1 MPPSDPLPPS
11 SAPTGLRWGWLPHR
25 PRQPA
30 EPLARAWLGQAL
42 GLDGEAL
49 PLLRDDRGRPRLHGS
64 LADWDCNWSHSGDGL
79 VVALGEGVQV
89 GIDLE
94 RLRPRARALELAAR
108 FFTGPEL
115 AWLHA
120 APSTAVR
127 DHAFLRLWCAKEAVL
142 KAHGHGVSFG
152 LHRLRFDEDRTGGH
166 SGSLRLVECDPTLG
180 EPSQWQLLEMQPAPG
195 YLGAL
200 AWRPRQGVGAGQPSP
215 QPLSRTRERG

>member
-1 MPPSDPLPPS
+1 MSWTESRPSFN
-11 SAPTGLRWGWLPHR
+11 SAAAGVRWGWLPHR
-25 PRQPA
+25 PREPG

-42 GLDGEAL
+42 GVAADAL
-49 PLLRDDRGRPRLHGS
+49 PLVRDERGRPRLDGA
-64 LADWDCNWSHSGDGL
+64 LAGWDCNWSHSGDGL

-89 GIDLE
+89 GIDVE

-120 APSTAVR
+120 APSTAIR

-152 LHRLRFDEDRTGGH
+152 LHRLRFGEDRH
-166 SGSLRLVECDPTLG
+166 GSLHLLECDPELG
-180 EPSQWQLLEMQPAPG
+180 LVSQWQLQELQPAPD

-200 AWRPRQGVGAGQPSP
+200 AWRLRP
-215 QPLSRTRERG
+215 

>member
-1 MPPSDPLPPS
+1 MKTSMSWPEPQPSFN
-11 SAPTGLRWGWLPHR
+11 SAAAGVRWGWLPHR
-25 PRQPA
+25 PREPG

-42 GLDGEAL
+42 GIAGDAL
-49 PLLRDDRGRPRLHGS
+49 PLVRDERGRPRLDGA
-64 LADWDCNWSHSGDGL
+64 LAGWDCNWSHSGDGL

-89 GIDLE
+89 GIDVE

-120 APSTAVR
+120 APSTAIR

-152 LHRLRFDEDRTGGH
+152 LHRLRFGEDRH
-166 SGSLRLVECDPTLG
+166 GSLHLLECDPELG
-180 EPSQWQLLEMQPAPG
+180 LVSQWQLQELQPAPD

-200 AWRPRQGVGAGQPSP
+200 AWRLRP
-215 QPLSRTRERG
+215 

>member
-1 MPPSDPLPPS
+1 MSWSESHPS
-11 SAPTGLRWGWLPHR
+11 SNSAAARVRWGWLPHR
-25 PRQPA
+25 PREPG

-42 GLDGEAL
+42 GIAGDAL
-49 PLLRDDRGRPRLHGS
+49 PLVRDERGRPRLDGA
-64 LADWDCNWSHSGDGL
+64 LAGWDCNWSHSGDGL

-89 GIDLE
+89 GLAGE

-120 APSTAVR
+120 APSTAIR

-152 LHRLRFDEDRTGGH
+152 LHRLRFGEDRH
-166 SGSLRLVECDPTLG
+166 GSLHLLECDPELG
-180 EPSQWQLLEMQPAPG
+180 LVSQWQLQELQPAPD

-200 AWRPRQGVGAGQPSP
+200 AWRLRP
-215 QPLSRTRERG
+215 